1 MELSI
6 GEVIYKLRKERGI
19 TQEVLA
25 NAVGVSVAAVSKWES
40 KNSYPDITILPSIA
54 RYFNTTIDKLL
65 SYEIEISNE
74 EVMNIMKECASLFEK
89 DSAENAMKACESY
102 IRQYPNSMFLK
113 FRAGSLYMMSI
124 PSVSSEDEAEII
136 LNRAIELLE
145 ISSKSE
151 ELEISETS
159 KYILSSLYTMK
170 NEFDKAEEVILS
182 LPKVNMDRDDMLI
195 GLYINQDRVEDAKE
209 ILKNLTYK
217 RVNSV
222 LTCLNYYTTIYL
234 KEDISKAKEILD
246 IQDKVIKVFGLDDIC
261 GMGNNMTASHIH
273 AKDQNVEKTLE
284 AIENIIESAGGDYSL
299 DNHIL
304 FDGVKLF
311 EGVHS
316 KEYIVLNLKKL
327 LDESIYDFIRNEDK
341 YKEILSKIDEF
352 GQ

>member
-222 LTCLNYYTTIYL
+222 LTCLNYYRTIY
-234 KEDISKAKEILD
+234 
-246 IQDKVIKVFGLDDIC
+246 
-261 GMGNNMTASHIH
+261 
-273 AKDQNVEKTLE
+273 
-284 AIENIIESAGGDYSL
+284 
-299 DNHIL
+299 
-304 FDGVKLF
+304 
-311 EGVHS
+311 
-316 KEYIVLNLKKL
+316 
-327 LDESIYDFIRNEDK
+327 
-341 YKEILSKIDEF
+341 
-352 GQ
+352 